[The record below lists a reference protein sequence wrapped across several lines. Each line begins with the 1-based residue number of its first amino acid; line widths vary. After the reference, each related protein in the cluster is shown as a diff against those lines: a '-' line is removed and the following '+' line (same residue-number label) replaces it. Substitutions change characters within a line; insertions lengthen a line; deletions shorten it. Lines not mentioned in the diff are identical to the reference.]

1 VEARETLLKGTTAEL
16 GLQNKEELSRRTK
29 ESARYSMVRE
39 ENAPR
44 PGSVFHGV
52 MQYCQVESMRQGAVC
67 IIGRQGW
74 SKRKLVETMEDLDFI
89 IQSWEPVRVFSS
101 R

>member
-1 VEARETLLKGTTAEL
+1 
-16 GLQNKEELSRRTK
+16 
-29 ESARYSMVRE
+29 
-39 ENAPR
+39 
-44 PGSVFHGV
+44 VFHGV